1 MVEFADLAL
10 PVCDITIESPSHVE
24 MPPGMHGPGRGWLS
38 FSLSLSLSLSSRPRR
53 SPHPC
58 TLEGQPVTRTM
69 PRHGPYS
76 RAAEVAV

>member
-38 FSLSLSLSLSSRPRR
+38 FSLSLSLSLHGRVAPRT
-53 SPHPC
+53 C